1 MRSFVM
7 LPSLVPHMPI
17 ICLSRVAAKRTVVSV
32 CATKGVN
39 GVVSAATQ
47 QQQQILQET
56 QTVDEKMT
64 LRTKYTPPHM
74 YMLTNTVVLS
84 GSTIVYW
91 FALPFMRYARMP
103 GMRLSDW

>member
-1 MRSFVM
+1 M
-7 LPSLVPHMPI
+7 
-17 ICLSRVAAKRTVVSV
+17 
-32 CATKGVN
+32 
-39 GVVSAATQ
+39 
-47 QQQQILQET
+47 
-56 QTVDEKMT
+56 DEKMT